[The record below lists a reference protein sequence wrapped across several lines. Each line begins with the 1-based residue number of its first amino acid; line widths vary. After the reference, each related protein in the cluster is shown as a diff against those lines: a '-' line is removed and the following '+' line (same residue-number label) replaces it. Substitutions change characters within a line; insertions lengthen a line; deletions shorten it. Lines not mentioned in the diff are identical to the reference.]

1 MKTIIIFSCLL
12 FTSIQAHADPSGGGT
27 WTVYDERLLD
37 AGDNETSATD
47 LSLSGFMIRPVRV
60 LGSLGAEESDWFR
73 MQLDTVSHV
82 GLTAVPIRENASLQ
96 IELVGGEWSR
106 DVEAEYFYESR
117 LRGRFLRPGVYY
129 IKVKNLSAVDT
140 FYNLVI
146 SGQPNQFL
154 PEDMAGQTPETALAL
169 PPLVNF
175 ADEVTHE
182 GWVEPEADPSD
193 YFLVEYQGTE
203 PRELIITLDGMEA
216 DVDLALLTLD
226 RRTLQESYNGGV
238 DAEGIQRVIAPG
250 SYLIMV
256 FPAGAES
263 KYRLNIRLGEVGV
276 LPPPPTGRDRE
287 EGDERDMHDGEEG
300 RPPSP
305 SIFTPR

>member
-1 MKTIIIFSCLL
+1 
-12 FTSIQAHADPSGGGT
+12 
-27 WTVYDERLLD
+27 
-37 AGDNETSATD
+37 
-47 LSLSGFMIRPVRV
+47 MIRPVRV

-276 LPPPPTGRDRE
+276 LPPPPTDRDRE
-287 EGDERDMHDGEEG
+287 EGDERDMHDEEEG